1 MDKMQQAFEAMMRV
15 NGTSVAKDSKG
26 KYRNPTVQVRWKW
39 FQTGWEM
46 RGLQ

>member
-15 NGTSVAKDSKG
+15 SGTSLAKDRKG
-26 KYRNPTVQVRWKW
+26 RYSNPTVQVRWKW